1 MAGSPCTLHLKLDS
15 SVARQLAFRQE
26 VGNKTRHIAG
36 RVLWLQQAVRE
47 GLLTVSAIAS
57 AYNLGDLSTKM
68 HSASRLKLLLFLH
81 GCADSV
87 TAQTIGS
94 DEYGEMVMRETVKS
108 QVKRARHEMTRAF
121 GVTRCLKGDMNRM
134 AKQIAM
140 LTIFMM
146 PGLAEA
152 ADEDAPR
159 ASNFSLYA
167 VTLMCSVLVLYRG
180 LGHLQD
186 GFGNLSSDTAA
197 SAATIVYLGC

>member
-68 HSASRLKLLLFLH
+68 HS
-81 GCADSV
+81 
-87 TAQTIGS
+87 
-94 DEYGEMVMRETVKS
+94 
-108 QVKRARHEMTRAF
+108 VKRARHEMTRAF

-152 ADEDAPR
+152 ADEDAWVICKM
-159 ASNFSLYA
+159 ASEISA
-167 VTLMCSVLVLYRG
+167 VTRLQVLQPLC
-180 LGHLQD
+180 
-186 GFGNLSSDTAA
+186 T
-197 SAATIVYLGC
+197 SAAE

>member
-47 GLLTVSAIAS
+47 GLLTVS
-57 AYNLGDLSTKM
+57 
-68 HSASRLKLLLFLH
+68 
-81 GCADSV
+81 
-87 TAQTIGS
+87 
-94 DEYGEMVMRETVKS
+94 
-108 QVKRARHEMTRAF
+108 VKRARHEMTRAF